1 MNINVIKK
9 NLNSWMMIISLIVM
23 SIVFSMLTKGI
34 FLSPRNISML
44 ARQTTVVGVLS
55 IGMMFVI
62 VATHIDLS
70 VGALVGLTGTIA
82 AVLQVWFHFGTFPTI
97 VVVLIVGIIC
107 GMAQGYWVAYRG
119 VPAFIITLGG
129 MLIFTGIKLG
139 ISKGASIAPMSDSYK
154 AISQSYIPPIASWS
168 IALIAIIAIVF
179 TAMQKRKSKLKY
191 NFAVNKMSME
201 ILKIVG
207 TSGLVVLGVYMLNGY
222 KGIPTALMILIGFV
236 LIFSFMGNNT
246 TFGRSIYS
254 IGGNVEAARLSGIKT
269 EKVILLIFA
278 ISGALASMAGVILTA
293 RLNSATSASG
303 DGLELD
309 AIAACVIGGTSMAG
323 GKGKIPGVVIGAL
336 IMSALDN
343 GMSLVNLEN
352 FWQFIVKGLVLVIA
366 VWIDTASKKK

>member
-1 MNINVIKK
+1 MNMTSVKK
-9 NLNSWMMIISLIVM
+9 NLNSWMMIIALIGI
-23 SIVFSMLTKGI
+23 SIVFTALTRGI
-34 FLSPRNISML
+34 FVAPRNLSML
-44 ARQTTVVGVLS
+44 ARQTTVVGVLA

-82 AVLQVWFHFGTFPTI
+82 AVLQVWYHMPTVI
-97 VVVLIVGIIC
+97 SILIVLAVGILA

-129 MLIFTGIKLG
+129 MLIFKGIKLG
-139 ISKGASIAPMSDSYK
+139 ISKGASIAPMSDSFK
-154 AISQSYIPPIASWS
+154 AISQSYIPPTVSW
-168 IALIAIIAIVF
+168 IIGIVAIGLVIF
-179 TAMQKRKSKLKY
+179 TTLRSRKSKVKY
-191 NFAVNKMSME
+191 GFAVNPMKQE
-201 ILKIVG
+201 IFIV
-207 TSGLVVLGVYMLNGY
+207 TAYAVLILVAVGVLNGY

-254 IGGNVEAARLSGIKT
+254 VGGNIEAARLSGIKT
-269 EKVILLIFA
+269 EKVTLLIFA

-293 RLNSATSASG
+293 RLNSATAASG

-309 AIAACVIGGTSMAG
+309 AIAACVIGGTSMSG

-336 IMSALDN
+336 IMAALDN
-343 GMSLVNLEN
+343 GMSLINLEN
-352 FWQFIVKGLVLVIA
+352 FWQFIVKGVVLVLA
-366 VWIDTASKKK
+366 VWMDTASKK